1 MERNEEELIWK
12 TIRDN
17 FLKEKDKVKVKLE
30 QFAKMEFQKFVKGQD
45 SKNGTKVN
53 SKAKNK

>member
-30 QFAKMEFQKFVKGQD
+30 QFAKMEF
-45 SKNGTKVN
+45 
-53 SKAKNK
+53 